1 MPDPANYSGARN
13 KSLKNYRTIGS
24 EEGNSKLDKKD
35 FVIRFAGEGG
45 QGLVTSADALARA
58 AAHAGYF
65 VQTHSTFPSQIMGG
79 PASSQ
84 VRISTTPVLS
94 SGDGVDVLVALNQ
107 YAYDHHCSEL
117 NKGGVTV
124 YNAEEFDLPDGGNYF
139 GIRADEIAK
148 STGNARAANMVTIG
162 AVANL
167 IEFDL
172 TEIDEFI
179 KQRFTRGRT
188 GDEAIIEANMKAVR
202 LGSEIASSSGFRVGQ
217 LAAPNVPNYEQII
230 ITGNAAVALGATA
243 AGVDFYAGYP
253 ISPATTILVWMENNL
268 WGEGRF
274 VHQVA
279 SEIEAI
285 NALIGAGFAGK
296 KALTATAGPGIS
308 LMSEGIG
315 LAWMTEIPLVIVNVQ
330 RGGPATGLPTKSEQ
344 SDLQGS
350 MYPAHGDIKIPI
362 LAPGSIEE
370 CFYAGAL
377 ATNWAERYQG
387 PVILM
392 SEHTL
397 SERGENIRKPNL
409 DEISTEG
416 RATVTDADTG
426 KRYDSWDG
434 TTPLPG
440 MPLPGGAGAYVANGS
455 EHDEIGD
462 TTHLSHHHVR
472 LVERRFNKLGLLDG
486 AHYEIENPDAET
498 LIMPWGTSKG
508 PAREAYDILRE
519 QGVDVGWLYSVALNP
534 LPSEVI
540 DVLKSAKNIIVPELN
555 YLGQWSA
562 LLRQEGYK
570 AESITQYTGDPFKPH
585 DLVESIG
592 ARVGAGVTA

>member
-1 MPDPANYSGARN
+1 M
-13 KSLKNYRTIGS
+13 
-24 EEGNSKLDKKD
+24 DKHD

-94 SGDGVDVLVALNQ
+94 SGDGVDVLVALNR
-107 YAYDHHCSEL
+107 YAYDHHCDDL
-117 NKGGVTV
+117 NEGAVTV
-124 YNAEEFDLPDGGNYF
+124 YNAEEYDLPEGGHYF
-139 GIRADEIAK
+139 GIRADELAK

-162 AVANL
+162 AVAEL
-167 IEFDL
+167 IEFSL

-179 KQRFTRGRT
+179 KQRFTRGRP
-188 GDEAIIEANMKAVR
+188 GDEEIIAANIKAVR
-202 LGSEIASSSGFRVGQ
+202 LGVDVARTSGFAVGQ
-217 LAAPNVPNYEQII
+217 LSPPIPSDSEQVV
-230 ITGNAAVALGATA
+230 ITGNAAISLGAMA
-243 AGVDFYAGYP
+243 AGLNFYAGYP

-274 VHQVA
+274 VHQVS

-285 NALIGAGFAGK
+285 NAILGAGFAGR
-296 KALTATAGPGIS
+296 KAMTATSGPGIS
-308 LMSEGIG
+308 LMSEGLG
-315 LAWMTEIPLVIVNVQ
+315 LAWMTEIPLVVVNVQ

-344 SDLQGS
+344 SDL
-350 MYPAHGDIKIPI
+350 YTCLHPAHGDLRMPV
-362 LAPGSIEE
+362 LAPGTVEE

-392 SEHTL
+392 TEHAL
-397 SERGENIRKPNL
+397 AERGENIRKPDL
-409 DEISTEG
+409 DEISTES
-416 RATVTDADTG
+416 RATVSEGDTG
-426 KRYDSWDG
+426 RRYDSWDG

-440 MPLPGGAGAYVANGS
+440 MPIPGGPGAYVANGS

-462 TTHLSHHHVR
+462 TTHLSHHHTR
-472 LVERRFNKLGLLDG
+472 LIERRFKKLDLLDG
-486 AHYEIENPDAET
+486 ASYEIENPDAEVI
-498 LIMPWGTSKG
+498 LMPWGSSKG
-508 PAREAYDILRE
+508 PAREAYDRLRE
-519 QGVDVGWLYSVALNP
+519 RGENLGWLYSVALHP
-534 LPSEVI
+534 LPGAVK
-540 DVLKSAKNIIVPELN
+540 DVLKLADKIIVPELN

-562 LLRQEGYK
+562 LLRQEGYR
-570 AESITQYTGDPFKPH
+570 AESITQYTGNPFKPS
-585 DLVESIG
+585 DLVELIG
-592 ARVGAGVTA
+592 ERIGAGVTA

>member
-1 MPDPANYSGARN
+1 M
-13 KSLKNYRTIGS
+13 
-24 EEGNSKLDKKD
+24 DKHD

-107 YAYDHHCSEL
+107 YAYDHHHEDL
-117 NKGGVTV
+117 NPGGVTV
-124 YNAEEFDLPDGGNYF
+124 YNAEEYELPEGGNYF
-139 GIRADEIAK
+139 GIKADELAK

-162 AVANL
+162 AVAHL
-167 IEFDL
+167 IDFNMA
-172 TEIDEFI
+172 EIDEFI
-179 KQRFTRGRT
+179 TQRFTRGRD
-188 GDEAIIEANMKAVR
+188 GDAEIIEANIKAVR
-202 LGSEIASSSGFRVGQ
+202 LGAEVAKSSGFVVGQ
-217 LAAPNVPNYEQII
+217 LESATAPDFQQIV
-230 ITGNAAVALGATA
+230 ITGNAALAMGATA
-243 AGVDFYAGYP
+243 AGLDFYAGYP
-253 ISPATTILVWMENNL
+253 ISPATTVLVWMENNL

-285 NALIGAGFAGK
+285 NAILGAGFAGK
-296 KALTATAGPGIS
+296 KAMTATAGPGFS

-315 LAWMTEIPLVIVNVQ
+315 LAWMAEIPLVVTNVQ

-344 SDLQGS
+344 SDLFS
-350 MYPAHGDIKIPI
+350 CMHPAHGDIRLPV
-362 LAPGSIEE
+362 LAPGSVEE

-387 PVILM
+387 PVVLVT
-392 SEHTL
+392 EFGL
-397 SERGENIRKPNL
+397 AERGENIRRPDL
-409 DEISTEG
+409 SQISTES
-416 RATVTDADTG
+416 RAVYGDSDTG

-434 TTPLPG
+434 STPLPG
-440 MPLPGGAGAYVANGS
+440 MPIPGGPGAYVANGS

-462 TTHLSHHHVR
+462 TTHLPRHHIR
-472 LVERRFNKLGLLDG
+472 LTERRFKKLDLLND
-486 AHYEIENPDAET
+486 APYEIENADADVI
-498 LIMPWGTSKG
+498 IMPWGSSKG
-508 PAREAYDILRE
+508 PAREAYDRLRE
-519 QGVDVGWLYSVALNP
+519 QGADVGWLYSVSLHP
-534 LPSEVI
+534 LPTEVT
-540 DVLKSAKNIIVPELN
+540 DVLKSGKKIIVPELN

-562 LLRQEGYK
+562 LLRMEGYD
-570 AESITQYTGDPFKPH
+570 AESITQYTGLPFRPA
-585 DLVESIG
+585 DLVESISE
-592 ARVGAGVTA
+592 RIGAGVTA